1 MKLISQLIALL
12 FVTLVAVSAGACRR
26 NGAEREPKIEATPLG
41 QDAGQWKVVAADTVN
56 LTVTAPGA
64 VEVKLLYRP
73 AVAVRRYA
81 ELKTFTAPTG
91 GDGKFSME
99 WKPGPDFIGE
109 VWAEI
114 LYPNGV
120 KKKTASMSL
129 ASEAAVTQGGAIPL
143 DSIGVSLKTD
153 ESERSDKLTGG
164 RIEQTSLAPG
174 DHRIWITVN
183 VPAFRLTLWQNG
195 KEVRT
200 YQIGVGRRGFPLPVG
215 ERKAMGIIWN
225 PEWIPPDSPWVAE
238 SEEVEAGERIEAD
251 DPRNPLGKVKIRLGG
266 AILIHEAAKPSDIGR
281 LVSHGCVRMLTDD
294 LFDLAEKIVA
304 ARRLPVTRDQIEQA
318 KTSTE
323 RLSVKLDPPVWVDIN
338 YDTQVIESGVLR
350 LYPDIYK
357 RGVSTL
363 ENLRAEI
370 SGAGVDAARLD
381 KQTLQQML
389 DRVSGKEGFR
399 VSIADIKAGRAGT
412 VGQQFPIAGGR
423 DERVFRLNEK
433 AYAQLDF
440 KK

>member
-12 FVTLVAVSAGACRR
+12 VITLVAVSAGACRR
-26 NGAEREPKIEATPLG
+26 NGAAPEPEIEAAPLG
-41 QDAGQWKVVAADTVN
+41 PKAGQWKVVSADTVK
-56 LTVTAPGA
+56 LTVTAPEA
-64 VEVKLLYRP
+64 VEVKLLYKP
-73 AVAVRRYA
+73 AAAVRRHA
-81 ELKTFTAPTG
+81 ALKTITAPPG

-99 WKPGPDFIGE
+99 LKPGPDFIGD

-114 LYPNGV
+114 LYPTGV
-120 KKKTASMSL
+120 KKKTASLSL
-129 ASEAAVTQGGAIPL
+129 ASEAAVTQGGEIQL
-143 DSIGVSLKTD
+143 DSVGASLKTD

-164 RIEQTSLAPG
+164 RIAQTSLAPG

-215 ERKAMGIIWN
+215 ERKATGIIWN
-225 PEWIPPDSPWVAE
+225 PEWIPPDSPWVEE
-238 SEEVEAGERIEAD
+238 SDEVEAGERIEAD
-251 DPRNPLGKVKIRLGG
+251 DPRNPLGKVKILLGG

-281 LVSHGCVRMLTDD
+281 LVSHGCVRMLTED

-304 ARRLPVTRDQIEQA
+304 ARALPVTKDQIEQA
-318 KTSTE
+318 KTSTR

-338 YDTQVIESGVLR
+338 YDTQVIEVGVLR

-363 ENLRAEI
+363 ENLRAEL
-370 SGAGVDAARLD
+370 SGAGVDAAKLD

-389 DRVSGKEGFR
+389 ERVSVKEGFR
-399 VSIADIKAGRAGT
+399 VSIADIKAGRAVA
-412 VGQQFPIAGGR
+412 VGLQFPMAGNQV
-423 DERVFRLNEK
+423 E
-433 AYAQLDF
+433 
-440 KK
+440 